1 MRRGDVAVFS
11 ISAALGAV
19 VIAAVA
25 FSVLVVDRPG
35 EDPER
40 LAADSISSLLVVTWA
55 PSLCAVEQSN
65 PGCRSGHVEAMGPT
79 LMLHG
84 LWPQPPTEQ
93 FCGVPRGGDD
103 GDAGLSSLN
112 LPQNVQANLQSMMS
126 DVDVMAPHEW
136 KAHGTCSGVTP
147 TEYFTT
153 AAVLARQVTEILDPV
168 FNDARGGHVSL
179 NAIRDRLDADFGDEA
194 GERVGLDC
202 HELKGAGVVAYEVH
216 VSLPRVPDLKPPQ
229 GDVSLKDVITKGPP
243 IAAGCRRGSVP

>member
-19 VIAAVA
+19 VIAAIV

-35 EDPER
+35 EDPDT
-40 LAADSISSLLVVTWA
+40 LAADSTSSLLVVTWA

-65 PGCRSGHVEAMGPT
+65 PGCRSGHVGAMGPT

-84 LWPQPPTEQ
+84 LWPQPRTEQ
-93 FCGVPRGGDD
+93 FCGAPRGGDG
-103 GDAGLSSLN
+103 GDADLSSLN
-112 LPQNVQANLQSMMS
+112 LPQNLQTNLQSMMS

-153 AAVLARQVTEILDPV
+153 AVSLTEQVVKILDPV
-168 FNDARGGHVSL
+168 FTAARGGHVSL
-179 NAIRDRLDADFGDEA
+179 NAIRDRLAADVGDNA

-202 HELKGAGVVAYEVH
+202 HEVKGAGVVAYEVH
-216 VSLPRVPDLKPPQ
+216 VSLPPVPELKSAS
-229 GDVSLKDVITKGPP
+229 GDVLLKDVITKGPP

>member
-19 VIAAVA
+19 VIAAIA

-35 EDPER
+35 QDPER
-40 LAADSISSLLVVTWA
+40 LAADSTSSLLVVTWA

-65 PGCRSGHVEAMGPT
+65 PGCRSGHVGAMGPT

-93 FCGVPRGGDD
+93 FCGAPRDGHGGNAD
-103 GDAGLSSLN
+103 LSSLN
-112 LPQNVQANLQSMMS
+112 LPQDVQTKLQLMMS

-136 KAHGTCSGVTP
+136 NAHGTCSGVNP

-153 AAVLARQVTEILDPV
+153 AALLTDQVVQILDPV
-168 FNDARGGHVSL
+168 FKDARGGHVSL
-179 NAIRDRLDADFGDEA
+179 NAIRNRIDSDLGGGA
-194 GERVGLDC
+194 GKRVGLDC

-216 VSLPRVPDLKPPQ
+216 VSLPPVPDLNPAQ
-229 GDVSLKDVITKGPP
+229 GDVSLKDVIIKGPP
-243 IAAGCRRGSVP
+243 IAAGCLRGSVP